1 MITADLMFL
10 LGMLQYWMF
19 FYPNVMKSMAMADIM
34 KDASIRVIGIEHIT
48 LMTLAW
54 VFVHVA
60 RSKSKK
66 AKTDDLKH
74 KHLFIWSAAALLF
87 VLAAI
92 PWARPLFR
100 F

>member
-1 MITADLMFL
+1 M
-10 LGMLQYWMF
+10 LGMLQYWVYF
-19 FYPNVMKSMAMADIM
+19 FPERMKGHSMGEIM
-34 KDASIRVIGIEHIT
+34 KNADIRVIGIEHIS
-48 LMTLAW
+48 LMTIAW
-54 VFVHVA
+54 IFVHLA

-66 AKTDDLKH
+66 AKTDNLKH

-92 PWARPLFR
+92 PWAIPLFR

>member
-1 MITADLMFL
+1 M
-10 LGMLQYWMF
+10 G
-19 FYPNVMKSMAMADIM
+19 DIM
-34 KDASIRVIGIEHIT
+34 KNAGIRVIGIEHIT

-54 VFVHVA
+54 IFVHVA

-66 AKTDDLKH
+66 AKTDNLKH
-74 KHLFIWSAAALLF
+74 KQLFIWSTAALLF

>member
-1 MITADLMFL
+1 MIAADIMFL
-10 LGMLQYWMF
+10 LGMVQYWAY
-19 FYPNVMKSMAMADIM
+19 FYPEIIKPYTGNIMKNADIRII
-34 KDASIRVIGIEHIT
+34 AVEHIS

-66 AKTDDLKH
+66 AKTSTLKH

-92 PWARPLFR
+92 PWARPLLR

>member
-1 MITADLMFL
+1 MITADLMFF
-10 LGMLQYWMF
+10 LGMLQYWAF
-19 FYPNVMKSMAMADIM
+19 FYPDVMKGKTMGEIM
-34 KDASIRVIGIEHIT
+34 KDASIRLIGIEHIA

-54 VFVHVA
+54 LFVHIA
-60 RSKSKK
+60 RSRSKK
-66 AKTDDLKH
+66 AKTDNLKH

>member
-10 LGMLQYWMF
+10 LGMLQYWVY
-19 FYPNVMKSMAMADIM
+19 FYPDVMKGRLMGDIM
-34 KDASIRVIGIEHIT
+34 KDASIRVIGIEHIS

-54 VFVHVA
+54 VFVHIA
-60 RSKSKK
+60 RIKSKK
-66 AKTDDLKH
+66 ATSDNLKH